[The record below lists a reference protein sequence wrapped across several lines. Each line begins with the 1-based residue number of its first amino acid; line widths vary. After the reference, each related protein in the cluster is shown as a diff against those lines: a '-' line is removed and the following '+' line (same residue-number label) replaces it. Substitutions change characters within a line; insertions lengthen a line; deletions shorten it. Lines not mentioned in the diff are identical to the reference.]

1 MNARPGGQSP
11 LTHVYHITY
20 SREYGVCCLFFW
32 GCNLRCR
39 LCLLKKEA
47 FDCHLPE
54 NRFRIYESGYRSGR
68 PVRFLTMNELRQHLD
83 PLPLKQVVL
92 MGAEPVCDPLLPD
105 ILLTLKKASGS
116 SFILLTNGKVLPPL
130 ALLDEVIFSIKA
142 VTPALHRD
150 YTGCGN
156 EDILANFRTIAS
168 RYPPILK
175 TETVFIPGYVDEEE
189 ILGIAAFIADVDG
202 SISLR
207 IDAYL
212 PINGLP
218 WRAPDPAAV
227 EALARRAREIL
238 PNATCFYGDGGK
250 TELAYEIERIF

>member
-1 MNARPGGQSP
+1 MNVQPGGQSL

-20 SREYGVCCLFFW
+20 AREHGVCCLFFR

-54 NRFRIYESGYRSGR
+54 NRFRIYENGYRSKR
-68 PVRFLTMNELRQHLD
+68 PVRFLTMNELRRHID
-83 PLPLKQVVL
+83 PLPLRQVVL
-92 MGAEPVCDPLLPD
+92 MGAEPVCDPLLPE
-105 ILLTLKKASGS
+105 ILLTLKKAAGC

-130 ALLDEVIFSIKA
+130 ALLGEVIFSIKA

-156 EDILANFRTIAS
+156 EDILANFRMLAS
-168 RYPPILK
+168 RRPPVLH

-189 ILGIAAFIADVDG
+189 ILRIAAFVAEVD
-202 SISLR
+202 ISLPLR

-212 PINGLP
+212 PIDGLP
-218 WRAPDPAAV
+218 WQAPEPVVLED
-227 EALARRAREIL
+227 LAEQARKIL
-238 PNATCFYGDGGK
+238 PNATCFYGDGGR